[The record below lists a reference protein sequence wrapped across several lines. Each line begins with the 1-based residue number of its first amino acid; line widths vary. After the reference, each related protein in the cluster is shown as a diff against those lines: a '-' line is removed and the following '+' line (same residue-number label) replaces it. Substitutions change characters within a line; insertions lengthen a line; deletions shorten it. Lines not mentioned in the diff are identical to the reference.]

1 MAQEKESN
9 LQALGLKSPI
19 EVIDILGA
27 LKIDGAPIIS
37 DEKVILN
44 QQLKAEAIFKYF
56 GAKFGVKP
64 SELPYIAAL
73 IKKKL
78 KTGELR
84 FSN

>member
-1 MAQEKESN
+1 MANEKESN
-9 LQALGLKSPI
+9 LQALGIKSPI
-19 EVIDILGA
+19 EVLDILGA

-44 QQLKAEAIFKYF
+44 PQLKAEAIFKYF
-56 GAKFGVKP
+56 AAKFGVKP
-64 SELPYIAAL
+64 NELPYIAAL

>member
-1 MAQEKESN
+1 MANEKDTN
-9 LQALGLKSPI
+9 LKTLGLKSPL

-27 LKIDGAPIIS
+27 LKIDGVPIIN

-44 QQLKAEAIFKYF
+44 QQLKAEAIFKF
-56 GAKFGVKP
+56 FATKFGVKP
-64 SELPYIAAL
+64 NELPIIASL

-84 FSN
+84 FGA